1 MVQLIIFL
9 HCMLCSLFTS
19 PLGKNCIVDFSKA
32 FDSISRAA
40 LWVKLQ
46 NADINGKILKVIH
59 NLYDNVKYCV
69 RNNQEYS
76 AFLRCDIGVRQEEN
90 VSPFCLLFI

>member
-1 MVQLIIFL
+1 MCDKRYLE
-9 HCMLCSLFTS
+9 
-19 PLGKNCIVDFSKA
+19 KKA

-46 NADINGKILKVIH
+46 NADISGKILKVIH
-59 NLYDNVKYCV
+59 NLYDNVKSCV

-76 AFLRCDIGVRQEEN
+76 AFFRCDIGVRQGEKALPKA
-90 VSPFCLLFI
+90 SLSFCN